1 MAWVEFSS
9 ASPCVHLS
17 LDRNNRAYLL
27 KERLHDV
34 FRAGEDVPAL
44 LDSWLASACRCR
56 TKGMP
61 GLSREVRRHRER
73 ILRSIA
79 LRVSNARVEA
89 VNNKIKLTIRTAYGL
104 RNIDNLIALVMP
116 RYSNLPVALPGRAF

>member
-1 MAWVEFSS
+1 
-9 ASPCVHLS
+9 
-17 LDRNNRAYLL
+17 
-27 KERLHDV
+27 
-34 FRAGEDVPAL
+34 
-44 LDSWLASACRCR
+44 
-56 TKGMP
+56 MP
-61 GLSREVRRHRER
+61 GLSRKVRRHRER